1 MNKEPYEQTNS
12 ERRQELRN
20 DEEAFRLQQ
29 EEGRLEGRLE
39 IGRRRGIYAWIINGI
54 YFLVGALEILL
65 MLRFLLRFTG
75 ANTQNE
81 FTQFIYNLSAPFMAP
96 FSTLFI
102 SPTSNSVANI
112 FDVNILIA
120 IVVYSLAGWLAVRLV
135 KFIYAR
141 P

>member
-1 MNKEPYEQTNS
+1 MNKEPYEQSNS

-20 DEEAFRLQQ
+20 EEEAFLLQQ
-29 EEGRLEGRLE
+29 QEGRLE
-39 IGRRRGIYAWIINGI
+39 IVRRRGIYAWIINGI

-65 MLRFLLRFTG
+65 MLRFLLRITG
-75 ANTQNE
+75 ANPQNE

-102 SPTSNSVANI
+102 SPTSNNATNI
-112 FDVNILIA
+112 FDVNIIIA
-120 IVVYSLAGWLAVRLV
+120 IIVYSLAGWLAVRLV

>member
-1 MNKEPYEQTNS
+1 MNKEPYEQNNS

-20 DEEAFRLQQ
+20 EEEAFLLQQ
-29 EEGRLEGRLE
+29 QEGRLEVV
-39 IGRRRGIYAWIINGI
+39 RRRGIYAWIINGI

-96 FSTLFI
+96 FSTLFV
-102 SPTSNSVANI
+102 SPTSNNATNI
-112 FDVNILIA
+112 FDVNIIIA
-120 IVVYSLAGWLAVRLV
+120 IIVYSLAGWLAVRLV

>member
-1 MNKEPYEQTNS
+1 MNKEPYEQSNS

-20 DEEAFRLQQ
+20 EEEAFLLQQ
-29 EEGRLEGRLE
+29 QEGRLE
-39 IGRRRGIYAWIINGI
+39 IVRRRGIYAWIINGI

-65 MLRFLLRFTG
+65 MLRFLLRITG
-75 ANTQNE
+75 ANPQNE

-102 SPTSNSVANI
+102 SPTTNI
-112 FDVNILIA
+112 FDVNIIIA
-120 IVVYSLAGWLAVRLV
+120 IIVYSLAGWLAVRLV

>member
-1 MNKEPYEQTNS
+1 MNKEPYEQNNS

-20 DEEAFRLQQ
+20 EEEAFLIQQ
-29 EEGRLEGRLE
+29 QEGRLEVV
-39 IGRRRGIYAWIINGI
+39 RRRGIYAWIINGI

-96 FSTLFI
+96 FSTLFV
-102 SPTSNSVANI
+102 SPTSNNATNI
-112 FDVNILIA
+112 FDVNIIIA
-120 IVVYSLAGWLAVRLV
+120 IIVYSLAGWLAVRLV

>member
-1 MNKEPYEQTNS
+1 MNKEPYEQSNS

-29 EEGRLEGRLE
+29 QEGRLE
-39 IGRRRGIYAWIINGI
+39 IGRRRGIFIWIINSI
-54 YFLVGALEILL
+54 YLLVGALEILL
-65 MLRFLLRFTG
+65 FLRFLLRFTG

-81 FTQFIYNLSAPFMAP
+81 FTQFVYNLSAPFMRP
-96 FSTLFI
+96 FSTLFV
-102 SPTSNSVANI
+102 SPTSNSATNI
-112 FDVNILIA
+112 FDVNVLIA

-135 KFIYAR
+135 QFIYAR

>member
-20 DEEAFRLQQ
+20 DEETFRLQQ
-29 EEGRLEGRLE
+29 QEGRLDVVK
-39 IGRRRGIYAWIINGI
+39 RRGIYAWIISGI

-102 SPTSNSVANI
+102 SPTSNNAANI
-112 FDVNILIA
+112 FDVNIIIA
-120 IVVYSLAGWLAVRLV
+120 IIVYSLAGWLAVRLV